1 MAKKRT
7 KKQKITAKHHRPL
20 SFELPIAAAP
30 KASNEPTI
38 AEIAFTGE
46 KVYLIKKDLIKT
58 LLLTVFMFI
67 LLFGIYIF
75 IR

>member
-7 KKQKITAKHHRPL
+7 KKQKITAKHQVPL
-20 SFELPIAAAP
+20 SFELPTTDTP
-30 KASNEPTI
+30 RASREPSI
-38 AEIAFTGE
+38 AEIASTGE
-46 KVYLIKKDLIKT
+46 KVYLIKNDLIKT
-58 LLLTVFMFI
+58 LLLTAFMFI